1 MTDDRLEEALKE
13 LRGTYNRPPETPREE
28 MWARIRGVLPGE
40 TDGSVTSI
48 DAARTGRG
56 RWWRRAMGAQWV
68 GLAVAAAALLVL
80 GIGIGRITVDPLGGP
95 VTGPFDG
102 PATADGGGT
111 AAAPVAPGLPT
122 PKTGRNNAFR
132 YAAVE
137 HLLRTES
144 LLTMVRTDARAGR
157 YDAAVGGW
165 ARDLL
170 VRTRLLLDSPAA
182 EDPAL
187 GELLEDLELIL
198 VQLARFGDDPGQA
211 SRGQEEL
218 DLITRGMDEQEM
230 LLRLQAVV
238 PAGAGL
244 VGA

>member
-13 LRGTYNRPPETPREE
+13 LGETYNRPPETPRHE
-28 MWARIRGVLPGE
+28 MWAGIRDALPGD
-40 TDGSVTSI
+40 THASVTSI
-48 DAARTGRG
+48 EAARKRKG
-56 RWWRRAMGAQWV
+56 RWWRRGPGVQWT

-80 GIGIGRITVDPLGGP
+80 GIGIGRVSVNPLAGP
-95 VTGPFDG
+95 E
-102 PATADGGGT
+102 T
-111 AAAPVAPGLPT
+111 AASDGTLAAPAAPGELVPGA
-122 PKTGRNNAFR
+122 GRDNAFR

-137 HLLRTES
+137 HLLRSES

-157 YDAAVGGW
+157 YDAALGGW

-170 VRTRLLLDSPAA
+170 MRTRLLMDSPAA

-198 VQLARFGDDPGQA
+198 VQLARFGEDPSQTD
-211 SRGQEEL
+211 RGQEEL
-218 DLITRGMDEQEM
+218 DLIARGMEEQEM
-230 LLRLQAVV
+230 LLRIRAVV

>member
-13 LRGTYNRPPETPREE
+13 LRGTYNRPPETPGDE
-28 MWARIRGVLPGE
+28 MWVAIRDALPG
-40 TDGSVTSI
+40 DAHPSVTSI
-48 DAARTGRG
+48 EAARKGGG
-56 RWWRRAMGAQWV
+56 RWWRRASGVRWT

-80 GIGIGRITVDPLGGP
+80 GIGIGRVSVDPLGSP
-95 VTGPFDG
+95 ETAVTGGSP
-102 PATADGGGT
+102 PASATAGE
-111 AAAPVAPGLPT
+111 PMPS
-122 PKTGRNNAFR
+122 TGRDNAFR

-144 LLTMVRTDARAGR
+144 LLTMVRTDARSGR

-198 VQLARFGDDPGQA
+198 VQLARFGEDPSRA
-211 SRGQEEL
+211 NRGQEEL
-218 DLITRGMDEQEM
+218 DLITRGMEEQEM
-230 LLRLQAVV
+230 LLRIQAVV